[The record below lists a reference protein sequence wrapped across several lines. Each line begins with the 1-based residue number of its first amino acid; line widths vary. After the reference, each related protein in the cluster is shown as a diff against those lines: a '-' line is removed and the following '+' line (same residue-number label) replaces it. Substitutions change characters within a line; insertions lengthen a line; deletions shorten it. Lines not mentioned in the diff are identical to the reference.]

1 MAKDLKELGKII
13 LNFNDKRNWKK
24 YQTPKDLVIG
34 VSTEAGELLDHFRFK
49 TNEECEKILNNL
61 KRKDE
66 IAEEA
71 SDVLWFLLLF
81 AERNNID
88 LEEAL
93 LKKLEKNEKRFPLE
107 KYNGYWEKPSRE

>member
-1 MAKDLKELGKII
+1 MGRDLKELGKII
-13 LNFNDKRNWKK
+13 IKFNDDRNWIK

-49 TNEECEKILNNL
+49 TEDDVKKILENSE
-61 KRKDE
+61 RKE
-66 IAEEA
+66 HIAEEA
-71 SDVLWFLLLF
+71 ADVLWFLLLF

-93 LKKLEKNEKRFPLE
+93 LKKLEKNDKRFPIE
-107 KYNGYWEKPSRE
+107 KYNGYWEKPGRE

>member
-1 MAKDLKELGKII
+1 MSRNLRELGEII
-13 LNFNDKRNWKK
+13 IKFNDKRNWQK

-49 TNEECEKILNNL
+49 TDDDIKQILENS
-61 KRKDE
+61 KRKED

-71 SDVLWFLLLF
+71 ADVLWFLLLF

-88 LEEAL
+88 LEDAL
-93 LKKLEKNEKRFPLE
+93 LKKLEKNDKRFPVE
-107 KYNGYWEKPSRE
+107 KYTGYWEKPGRE

>member
-1 MAKDLKELGKII
+1 
-13 LNFNDKRNWKK
+13 
-24 YQTPKDLVIG
+24 
-34 VSTEAGELLDHFRFK
+34 
-49 TNEECEKILNNL
+49 
-61 KRKDE
+61 
-66 IAEEA
+66 
-71 SDVLWFLLLF
+71 VLWFLLLF